1 MAAFGNKSFGKF
13 LLSSA
18 MIALASQAQAQVES
32 APQGDAPPQAE
43 VASDDII
50 VTAQRRVERLQDVP
64 ISASVISGA
73 DLQKKNMTSLEQ
85 LTAETPAV
93 VITKGGAANR
103 LSIRGIGSGDNNP
116 LFEQSVATFVDNVYQ
131 GRSRSN
137 GASFL
142 DLARVEILKG
152 PQSVYFGNNSIAG
165 VLNIVT
171 RDPGDEFEGYARGS
185 YNFNFNAGT
194 VEGAVGGPV
203 TDTLGIRVAGVATRG
218 NGYVRDFGL
227 GGLRIPRVR
236 SYAGRATV
244 RWQPIEE
251 LTWTVKASYEHS
263 RQTGAI
269 ATEIAYCPPDPIFT
283 IGATGSCLAALNR
296 GEDVVVNQIRS
307 QSPGQGID
315 FEAQSYVSNLTY
327 DAGPLELS
335 AITAYS
341 RTNYNQRLD
350 TDGTSATLAHFTTPE
365 RFNQFS
371 QEFRIATPRDSWVA
385 LDAGAYF
392 NREYLH
398 GGVNY
403 NFTSLTPRMTG
414 PFAALAPLGSFGQFD
429 DYRQTS
435 KSYATYAHLTFRAS
449 PELTLSVGGRQ
460 SWVDKSII
468 LNQGFGISPGSFG
481 GIIPYP
487 TAELQALGNRFGT
500 AAGLG
505 VVAVRPG
512 RRLDAHFSPS
522 AVISYHPSSTLNL
535 YAKYTN
541 AFKAGGFNGLEH
553 TGAAAALSFGPEY
566 VDGYEAG
573 IKSQWFNRRLTLN
586 VAVFRNDFRDLQVSA
601 SQTFGVGVA
610 NVIGNAGGARA
621 QGIEVDTRWRITNE
635 LTTGLSLTLLD
646 SKFTEYLGASGSAL
660 DVQQGRPFV
669 DLSGTRTRYAPKYSG
684 NYTLDYLAPIT
695 SGLKLHLN
703 GNAFFTGGYN
713 FSSNNDPFL
722 AEDAFVRLG
731 AIIGVTDI
739 DERWE
744 VSLVG
749 KNLTNKLVRI
759 FGTNLAQSRGSY
771 LIGTDEPRSIAIQAN
786 MRF

>member
-1 MAAFGNKSFGKF
+1 MSGFSARAFGRYLVSVG
-13 LLSSA
+13 
-18 MIALASQAQAQVES
+18 IVALAAQAQAQT
-32 APQGDAPPQAE
+32 PPQPE
-43 VASDDII
+43 PASDEII

-93 VITKGGAANR
+93 VVTKGGAANR
-103 LSIRGIGSGDNNP
+103 LSIRGVGSGDNNP
-116 LFEQSVATFVDNVYQ
+116 LFEQSVATFIDNVYQ

-142 DLARVEILKG
+142 DIARVEILKG
-152 PQSVYFGNNSIAG
+152 PQSIYFGNNSIAG

-171 RDPGDEFEGYARGS
+171 RDPGDRLEGYARGS
-185 YNFNFNAGT
+185 YNFDFNAAT
-194 VEGAVGGPV
+194 VEGAVGGPIS
-203 TDTLGIRVAGVATRG
+203 DTLGIRVAGVATRG
-218 NGYVRDFGL
+218 NGYIRDEGL

-236 SYAGRATV
+236 SYAGRATL

-251 LTWTVKASYEHS
+251 LTWTVKASAEHS

-269 ATEIAYCPPDPIFT
+269 ADEIAYCPPDPLFT
-283 IGATGSCLAALNR
+283 AGATGSCLVALNR
-296 GEDVVVNQIRS
+296 GEDVKLNQVRS
-307 QSPGQGID
+307 HSPGQGID
-315 FEAQSYVSNLTY
+315 LDTQSYVSTLAY

-341 RTNYNQRLD
+341 HTKYNQRLD
-350 TDGTSATLAHFTTPE
+350 TDGTSATLTHFTTPE
-365 RFNQFS
+365 RFSQFS

-392 NREYLH
+392 NREYIH

-403 NFTSLTPRMTG
+403 NFTSLNSRLTG
-414 PFAALAPLGSFGQFD
+414 AFAALAPLGSFGQYD
-429 DYRQTS
+429 DYRQRS
-435 KSYATYAHLTFRAS
+435 KTYATYAHLTFR
-449 PELTLSVGGRQ
+449 PTEQLTLSVGGRQ
-460 SWVDKSII
+460 SWVDKSIV
-468 LNQGFGISPGSFG
+468 LNQGFGIAANSFG
-481 GIIPYP
+481 DITPYP
-487 TAELQALGNRFGT
+487 DATLQALGDRFGT

-505 VVAVRPG
+505 VAAVRSA

-522 AVISYHPSSTLNL
+522 AVLSYQPTPALNL

-541 AFKAGGFNGLEH
+541 GFKAGGFNGLEH

-586 VAVFRNDFRDLQVSA
+586 VAVFRNDFSDLQVSA
-601 SQTFGVGVA
+601 SQNFGVGVV

-621 QGIEVDTRWRITNE
+621 QGIEVEGRWRITSE

-646 SKFTEYLGASGSAL
+646 SKYTDYRNAAGNAL

-669 DLSGTRTRYAPKYSG
+669 DLTGTRTRYAPKYSG

-703 GNAFFTGGYN
+703 GNAFFTGKYN
-713 FSSNNDPFL
+713 FSNNNDPFL
-722 AEDAFVRLG
+722 AQDAYVRLG
-731 AIIGVTDI
+731 AIIGLADA
-739 DERWE
+739 DDRWE

-749 KNLTNKLVRI
+749 KNLTDKLVRI

-786 MRF
+786 LRF